1 MSSKPGRANR
11 LESAVSICLLAVLF
25 LIALGMLIKQS
36 CTDMSRFGIEAATMP
51 EFEIPLDLG
60 SLVPAGFEIL
70 SKTETYDSEN
80 LYEKINGKAAFY
92 LDSGFKKLFTQRFAN
107 KDDSNLWM
115 ELFVYDMDNIAN
127 AFSVYSTQKRP
138 DVEMLSFAYP
148 RFHYKTGNSL
158 YFVHGQYYV
167 EVVGS
172 SESTKLLS
180 AMVDIAQKISSALAA
195 DADTRTLEVKMAL
208 FPKENIVPGSIR
220 LYLESAFA
228 FEGLTDTFAADY
240 RCGDQ
245 TVTAFLSKRA
255 NAKEARMI
263 AESYYQFLID
273 NGGVEKTIPLAGKYP
288 GKMIDIDGATEII
301 LAIGP
306 FVAGIHEAES
316 YECAIEVASLLS
328 SKLVDEST
336 AVIK

>member
-1 MSSKPGRANR
+1 VPKS
-11 LESAVSICLLAVLF
+11 EILA
-25 LIALGMLIKQS
+25 
-36 CTDMSRFGIEAATMP
+36 
-51 EFEIPLDLG
+51 DLG
-60 SLVPAGFEIL
+60 PLTPAGFETL

-80 LYEKINGKAAFY
+80 LYEKINGKAGLY
-92 LDSGFKKLFTQRFAN
+92 LDSGFKKLITQRFVN

-115 ELFVYDMDNIAN
+115 ELFIYDMDTIAN

-148 RFHYKTGNSL
+148 RFYYKTGNSL

-180 AMVDIAQKISSALAA
+180 AMVDIAQKISGALAA
-195 DADTRTLEVKMAL
+195 DADTGPLEVKMAL

-220 LYLESAFA
+220 LYLTSAFG

-245 TVTAFLSKRA
+245 TVTAFLSRQA

-263 AESYYQFLID
+263 AESCYQFLID
-273 NGGVEKTIPLAGKYP
+273 NGGVEKIIPMAAKYS

-306 FVAGIHEAES
+306 FVAGVHEAES
-316 YECAIEVASLLS
+316 YECALELAALLFT
-328 SKLVDEST
+328 KLVEEST
-336 AVIK
+336 RTTK

>member
-1 MSSKPGRANR
+1 
-11 LESAVSICLLAVLF
+11 LAVLF
-25 LIALGMLIKQS
+25 LIGLGVLIKQS
-36 CTDMSRFGIEAATMP
+36 RVDMSRFGIEAAAVPTS
-51 EFEIPLDLG
+51 EILADLG
-60 SLVPAGFEIL
+60 SLTPAGFETA
-70 SKTETYDSEN
+70 SQTEIYDSEN
-80 LYEKINGKAAFY
+80 LYEKINGKAALY
-92 LDSGFKKLFTQRFAN
+92 LDSGFKKLLTQRFAN
-107 KDDSNLWM
+107 KNDSNLWM

-180 AMVDIAQKISSALAA
+180 AMVEITQKISGALAA
-195 DADTRTLEVKMAL
+195 DDDTSPLEVKMTL

-220 LYLESAFA
+220 LYLTSAFG
-228 FEGLTDTFAADY
+228 FEGLTDTFVADY
-240 RCGDQ
+240 KCGDQ

-263 AESYYQFLID
+263 AESCYQFLID
-273 NGGVEKTIPLAGKYP
+273 NGGVEKTIPLTGLYP

-306 FVAGIHEAES
+306 FVAGVHEAES

-328 SKLVDEST
+328 GKLVDQST